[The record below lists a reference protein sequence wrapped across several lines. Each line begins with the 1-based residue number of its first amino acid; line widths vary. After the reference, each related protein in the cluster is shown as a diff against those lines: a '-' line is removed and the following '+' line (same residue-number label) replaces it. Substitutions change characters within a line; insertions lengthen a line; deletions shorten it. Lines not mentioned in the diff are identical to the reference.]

1 MYSLITQR
9 TLRGSPWGRVG
20 RAVLT
25 CWLGVVAV
33 TAQAMYKCTDAAGAT
48 SYQERPC
55 AADQKAQTI
64 TPAVPARAVTQPVA
78 QGKAGQRS
86 MTVDDFMRA
95 PTPGLENAAA
105 CVKAYDAELSR
116 QYEKWDGKAGAVR
129 DPADTRK
136 LAEMRAACPEIS
148 QLSSVSAEERAANI
162 ERTRQVN
169 VRERDNL
176 QRDLRALREDCA
188 RVGLTPPPGVRTLPR
203 TAESCAKETKGLEVA
218 LEAVLQRLK

>member
-9 TLRGSPWGRVG
+9 TLRVSPWGRVG
-20 RAVLT
+20 CAVLT
-25 CWLGVVAV
+25 CWLGIVAV

-64 TPAVPARAVTQPVA
+64 TPAVPARAVTQPAV

-86 MTVDDFMRA
+86 MTVDDLMRA

-136 LAEMRAACPEIS
+136 RSEMRAACPEIS
-148 QLSSVSAEERAANI
+148 QLSSVSAEER
-162 ERTRQVN
+162 
-169 VRERDNL
+169 DNL
-176 QRDLRALREDCA
+176 QRELRALREDCA
-188 RVGLTPPPGVRTLPR
+188 RVGLPPPPGVRTLPR
-203 TAESCAKETKGLEVA
+203 TAEFCAKETKGLEVA